1 MFGGISSYYDLFS
14 ASLAGRYLR
23 KLDDVLDHW
32 EAHFLRR
39 GYEFL
44 QRGIPEGAISALNYL
59 ELPPERRAA
68 AFAGPMPV
76 TPITDREARGMRYGL
91 ERLLAAEEARVA
103 FPAPPAAAPGGE
115 KLVRFA

>member
-1 MFGGISSYYDLFS
+1 MQ
-14 ASLAGRYLR
+14 
-23 KLDDVLDHW
+23 KLDGVLDHW

-39 GYEFL
+39 GYDFL

-68 AFAGPMPV
+68 AFVGPMPV
-76 TPITDREARGMRYGL
+76 TPITDREAQGMRYGL

-103 FPAPPAAAPGGE
+103 FSVPAATATHGE
-115 KLVRFA
+115 KLARFG